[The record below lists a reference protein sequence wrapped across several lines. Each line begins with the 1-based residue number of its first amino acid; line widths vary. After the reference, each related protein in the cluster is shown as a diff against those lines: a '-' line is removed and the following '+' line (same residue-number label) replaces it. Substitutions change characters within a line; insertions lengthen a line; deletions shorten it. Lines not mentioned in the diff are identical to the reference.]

1 MKGSALPP
9 NANFKRAFVATFVS
23 AAFFWTLT
31 LSFSPHLHGSVHSD
45 AQQSQHECAVTLI
58 AAGKCSHVPVTPL
71 ISARAPS
78 IHFSTV
84 QLLDPQWVQSPFLGA
99 RVFEHAPPALV

>member
-9 NANFKRAFVATFVS
+9 NANFKRALIAAFVS

-31 LSFSPHLHGSVHSD
+31 LIFSPQLHGSVHSD
-45 AQQSQHECAVTLI
+45 AQQDQHECAVTLI
-58 AAGKCSHVPVTPL
+58 AAGKCDHAPIAPL
-71 ISARAPS
+71 ISVPAPS

-84 QLLDPQWVQSPFLGA
+84 QLLDPQWVQSSFLGA
-99 RVFEHAPPALV
+99 TIFEHAPPALA